1 MCQGTHLSCS
11 GALSSTSLLTTNT
24 KLFTK
29 TGENLSY
36 HPTCTS
42 TMSAKQIPRPTERAL
57 AMLTSARNGKRKD
70 ARERGTTSKKRKTTS
85 QGLPGMRLTHPASKE
100 TPTMDGTD
108 EEQDVVTRLDNE
120 SLDMEHDGRSGPA
133 TSILIESD
141 TENAESSN
149 VELGMILYEELILLL
164 TYKQSI

>member
-1 MCQGTHLSCS
+1 
-11 GALSSTSLLTTNT
+11 
-24 KLFTK
+24 
-29 TGENLSY
+29 
-36 HPTCTS
+36 
-42 TMSAKQIPRPTERAL
+42 
-57 AMLTSARNGKRKD
+57 
-70 ARERGTTSKKRKTTS
+70 
-85 QGLPGMRLTHPASKE
+85 
-100 TPTMDGTD
+100 MDGTD

-141 TENAESSN
+141 MENAESSN